1 VVLEDWLNAHPLV
14 SQSMVV
20 GDDRPYIAALITLDP
35 DELPRWAERKGKPY
49 DREALASDP
58 DLVAEIEAAVAA
70 ANAAVS
76 RAESIRRYRILT
88 EDFTMER
95 DELTPTLK
103 LKRRVVMQ
111 HHAEAIEAL
120 YAE

>member
-1 VVLEDWLNAHPLV
+1 
-14 SQSMVV
+14 MVV

-35 DELPRWAERKGKPY
+35 DEPCPRWAEQHGKPY